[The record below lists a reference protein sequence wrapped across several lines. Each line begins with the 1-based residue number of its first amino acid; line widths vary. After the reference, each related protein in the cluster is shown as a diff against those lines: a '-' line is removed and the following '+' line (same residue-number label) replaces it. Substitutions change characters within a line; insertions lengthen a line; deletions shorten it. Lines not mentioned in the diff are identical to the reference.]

1 MFGRGT
7 GVANISVASASVQG
21 GPTLDRLRHRYE
33 GWSTHV
39 ILEDLILKEYP
50 ERIAAVSSFGAE
62 SAVILSFL
70 AEIDRAVPVI
80 FLDTGKHFPETLTY
94 RDQLIERLGLTNVR
108 SAKPETDALG
118 HEDPR
123 GVLHES
129 DVERC
134 CRIRKVKPL
143 DTALH
148 GYAAWITGRKRYHGG
163 ERARLEILEEV
174 DLRIKVNP
182 LAGWTPS
189 EIAVEFRRRNL
200 PVHPLVAVGYRSI
213 GCAPCTSPIASDQP
227 ARSGRWSDSNKTEC
241 GIHRAPW
248 AGTMGEQR

>member
-7 GVANISVASASVQG
+7 GVASAGVPAESNLG
-21 GPTLDRLRHRYE
+21 KLRRRYE
-33 GWSTHV
+33 GWSTHAV
-39 ILEDLILKEYP
+39 LKDLVLTEYP

-70 AEIDRAVPVI
+70 ADIDRAVPVI

-108 SAKPETDALG
+108 SASPEPNALG
-118 HEDPR
+118 HEDPL
-123 GVLHES
+123 GLLHKS

-134 CRIRKVKPL
+134 CHIRKVQPL
-143 DTALH
+143 DRALN

-174 DLRIKVNP
+174 DRRIKVNP
-182 LAGWTPS
+182 LAGWTPTQ
-189 EIAVEFRRRNL
+189 IAVEFRRRGL
-200 PVHPLVAVGYRSI
+200 PAHPLVAEGYRSI
-213 GCAPCTSPIASDQP
+213 GCAPCTSPIAADQP
-227 ARSGRWSDSNKTEC
+227 SRSGRWADSGKTEC

-248 AGTMGEQR
+248 ARAMAEQS